1 MMQNYRH
8 MPVPEK
14 PLDQRRLFAD
24 QSGGEAVLERKSV
37 VKKFLKF
44 NF

>member
-1 MMQNYRH
+1 MLQNYSH
-8 MPVPEK
+8 KPEPEN
-14 PLDQRRLFAD
+14 PLDQRRFFAD